1 MLYEPQFGRILL
13 NISLSDPRI
22 KDKTTK
28 GKNVEFDLP
37 YYFSK
42 LLQIANFDVSWY
54 AYTLME
60 KSYEVFSGP

>member
-1 MLYEPQFGRILL
+1 MSHNSVGFYLT
-13 NISLSDPRI
+13 SLTFRFCI

-42 LLQIANFDVSWY
+42 LLQIANFDVS
-54 AYTLME
+54 
-60 KSYEVFSGP
+60 